1 MYRLRT
7 PSVVVTKT
15 TVDNSRRTCAI
26 IHATRRFTTATATS
40 ASDEQQDLLLQEASA
55 LTRSFYRLCFRSIR
69 HIRYGNQHDEQDF
82 QRRETERLQQFD
94 QPLLDSRLS
103 MLSMLPPVN
112 REDELRSRADYYKQY
127 TRENIVQESDCLSY
141 KVWEE
146 RHVERYVHL
155 LRNGNN
161 HRRWLLTDMKFAD
174 PYEDF
179 AVLGA
184 KQLEEFEEKAR
195 AMVRKTKGQ
204 GGQDQQIQQEQ
215 HKDDDDDDD
224 DGFWDEDDEEEP
236 QGLPEWYKNHRR

>member
-1 MYRLRT
+1 
-7 PSVVVTKT
+7 
-15 TVDNSRRTCAI
+15 
-26 IHATRRFTTATATS
+26 
-40 ASDEQQDLLLQEASA
+40 
-55 LTRSFYRLCFRSIR
+55 
-69 HIRYGNQHDEQDF
+69 
-82 QRRETERLQQFD
+82 
-94 QPLLDSRLS
+94 
-103 MLSMLPPVN
+103 MLPPVN

-174 PYEDF
+174 PYEDV

-215 HKDDDDDDD
+215 HKDDDDDD
-224 DGFWDEDDEEEP
+224 GFWDEDDEEEP